1 MGFRASE
8 NGNAASVSE
17 DQYGRSSDVSCIRRG
32 NVCRRDTITPC
43 SEESERHP
51 EKEVKEKKG
60 IRKMCA
66 VRKAQEEKSLGDGK
80 AKICRAR
87 SASSPKKGISL
98 DKGKM
103 CRILFLVRPPFA

>member
-51 EKEVKEKKG
+51 EKEVKKKKKRYPENVRCPKG
-60 IRKMCA
+60 ARRKKLGGRQSKNMQGEVCLEP
-66 VRKAQEEKSLGDGK
+66 EEGYI
-80 AKICRAR
+80 A
-87 SASSPKKGISL
+87 
-98 DKGKM
+98 
-103 CRILFLVRPPFA
+103 